1 MRAVIDTNVFIS
13 GLISKKSFPAL
24 VLDAWILNKFQ
35 PVISQQI
42 LEEYGAVI
50 LRKKFNVL
58 GNKEKRMEIIKKLI
72 SLSWVSIV
80 YPKQKIYI
88 ISDPKDNIFLECAV
102 ESKAKFIV
110 SGDNHLL
117 ELKEYRDIKIVTAKT
132 FITEVIKMKN

>member
-1 MRAVIDTNVFIS
+1 
-13 GLISKKSFPAL
+13 
-24 VLDAWILNKFQ
+24 
-35 PVISQQI
+35 
-42 LEEYGAVI
+42 
-50 LRKKFNVL
+50 
-58 GNKEKRMEIIKKLI
+58 MEIIKKLI